1 MLRNVINPHIM
12 HVKQKSEDYSYMTA
26 ESRRTPQQ
34 QRSRERVERILT
46 VAKALISRVGSDA
59 MKMGEVAA
67 EAGISIGSLYQYFP
81 DKVSI
86 VEAVRHRHLEDCL
99 SIMKS
104 IAQKRQSLAKFVE
117 ELVTGMIGVHSIHP
131 GLHKVLLDD
140 APSHQGTNDPNSAF
154 EQEYLGLYAA
164 AIAAHMT
171 AGSKVESGTTAL
183 IVSDAIDGI
192 IHNAARRG
200 ELQSPKV
207 RREMIALVHAYL
219 SQATGE

>member
-1 MLRNVINPHIM
+1 MSTRIAKRKTEMRKEPR
-12 HVKQKSEDYSYMTA
+12 QE
-26 ESRRTPQQ
+26 
-34 QRSRERVERILT
+34 RSRATVDAVIHAAARILSDHGWAGFT
-46 VAKALISRVGSDA
+46 TNRVA
-59 MKMGEVAA
+59 ET
-67 EAGISIGSLYQYFP
+67 AGVSIGSLYQYFP
-81 DKVSI
+81 DKISI

-99 SIMKS
+99 SVMKS
-104 IAQKRQSLAKFVE
+104 VSQKRQSLAKFVE

-140 APSHQGTNDPNSAF
+140 APSHEGTNDPNSVF

-171 AGSKVESGTTAL
+171 AGTKGRTAAL

-207 RREMIALVHAYL
+207 RQEMIVLVHAYL

>member
-1 MLRNVINPHIM
+1 MRKEPR
-12 HVKQKSEDYSYMTA
+12 QK
-26 ESRRTPQQ
+26 
-34 QRSRERVERILT
+34 RSRATVDAVIHAAARILSDHGWAGFT
-46 VAKALISRVGSDA
+46 TNKVA
-59 MKMGEVAA
+59 ET
-67 EAGISIGSLYQYFP
+67 AGVSIGSLYQYFP

-99 SIMKS
+99 SVMKRV
-104 IAQKRQSLAKFVE
+104 AERQQSLAKFVE
-117 ELVTGMIGVHSIHP
+117 ELVTGMIAVHSIHP

-140 APSHQGTNDPNSAF
+140 APSHEGMNDPNSAF

-164 AIAAHMT
+164 AIATHMASSKAESRT
-171 AGSKVESGTTAL
+171 AAL

-219 SQATGE
+219 SKASGQ

>member
-1 MLRNVINPHIM
+1 MSTRIAKRKTEMRKEPR
-12 HVKQKSEDYSYMTA
+12 QE
-26 ESRRTPQQ
+26 
-34 QRSRERVERILT
+34 RSRATVDAVIHAAARILSDHGWAGFT
-46 VAKALISRVGSDA
+46 TNKVAKT
-59 MKMGEVAA
+59 
-67 EAGISIGSLYQYFP
+67 AGVSIGSLYQYFP

-99 SIMKS
+99 SVMKRV
-104 IAQKRQSLAKFVE
+104 AERQQSLAKFVE
-117 ELVTGMIGVHSIHP
+117 ELVTGMIAVHSIHP

-140 APSHQGTNDPNSAF
+140 APSHEGMNDPNSAF

-164 AIAAHMT
+164 AIAAHM
-171 AGSKVESGTTAL
+171 AGSKAESRTAAL

-219 SQATGE
+219 SKASGQ

>member
-1 MLRNVINPHIM
+1 M
-12 HVKQKSEDYSYMTA
+12 
-26 ESRRTPQQ
+26 
-34 QRSRERVERILT
+34 
-46 VAKALISRVGSDA
+46 
-59 MKMGEVAA
+59 
-67 EAGISIGSLYQYFP
+67 
-81 DKVSI
+81 
-86 VEAVRHRHLEDCL
+86 EAVRHRHLEDCL
-99 SIMKS
+99 SVIKS
-104 IAQKRQSLAKFVE
+104 VSQKRQSLAKFVE

-140 APSHQGTNDPNSAF
+140 APSHEGTNDPNSIF

-171 AGSKVESGTTAL
+171 AGTKVESRATAL

-200 ELQSPKV
+200 ELQSSKV
-207 RREMIALVHAYL
+207 KREMITLVHAYL

>member
-1 MLRNVINPHIM
+1 MSTRIAKRKTEMRKEPR
-12 HVKQKSEDYSYMTA
+12 QE
-26 ESRRTPQQ
+26 
-34 QRSRERVERILT
+34 RSRATVDAVIHAAARILSDHGWAGFT
-46 VAKALISRVGSDA
+46 TNRVA
-59 MKMGEVAA
+59 ET
-67 EAGISIGSLYQYFP
+67 AGVSIGSLYQYFP

-104 IAQKRQSLAKFVE
+104 IAQKRQSLARFVE
-117 ELVTGMIGVHSIHP
+117 ELVTGMIGVHSTHP

-171 AGSKVESGTTAL
+171 AGSKVESGTAAR